1 MIETI
6 ILSLP
11 VLYVGFIISSWIFPG
26 PSKYYDWS
34 ISVRNWLGIEQAWSI
49 PPERKWL
56 VIKAKFLT
64 GLIDLSIFIFR
75 CLLALLL
82 VVTLMFC
89 VSYIADFLGTTEEIL
104 RWKEEVD
111 DNDLEYR

>member
-1 MIETI
+1 MILTI
-6 ILSLP
+6 ILSFPL
-11 VLYVGFIISSWIFPG
+11 VYIVFLIGNWIFPG
-26 PSKYYDWS
+26 PSKNWEWASTVCDWF
-34 ISVRNWLGIEQAWSI
+34 GIEQAWRI

-64 GLIDLSIFIFR
+64 GLIDLSVFIFR

-82 VVTLMFC
+82 VVILMFC

-104 RWKEEVD
+104 RWEVD
-111 DNDLEYR
+111 DNDFEYR

>member
-1 MIETI
+1 MILTI

-11 VLYVGFIISSWIFPG
+11 ILYVGVLIADWIFPG

-82 VVTLMFC
+82 GIITMVC
-89 VSYIADFLGTTEEIL
+89 IGYIADFLGTTEEIL
-104 RWKEEVD
+104 RWEVD